1 MTDISRPATIHGAS
15 VIDSLPTNGLS
26 PTKPVYPSSAIAS
39 HPEEEEDYTIKCVCG
54 FHDDDGN
61 TVFCDRCDTWQ
72 HTECYYFENGEVLDA
87 SDIDHWCVDCKPRQ
101 LDVRGAIER
110 QSMRREQPDIGE
122 RKNKKTTTKSH
133 KKKVRAPD
141 SSTIVNGSALYD
153 KDDQNLAGNSR
164 EYAPAS
170 KRPKLNHRYS
180 TSLQS
185 PNLTHSVDDRR
196 SGSTSRIIHSPPK
209 SSGKHSSNGYFGE
222 PYSQEFMHLYDDDP
236 GDATMQANL
245 FNDITITR
253 SLSMWTQDAEALKE
267 ASNHLKPL
275 DVFHRC
281 EQPLDSMVF
290 PCIHKRYKKGHI
302 QDTDSR
308 HPQWIYLTTDTPLV
322 KGSIV
327 GELKGKI
334 GHMQDYVQ
342 EPMNRWDYL
351 RHPVPFVFFHP
362 KLPIYIDTRT
372 EGTRCRYLRRSC
384 RPNLTMTTILENGS
398 DYRFCFVAKHDL
410 KAGSELTIGWT
421 LDQHIREFLNRNN
434 EQVKS
439 EGTTDA
445 DEDYVSEWVGKVLAD
460 FGGCA
465 CESPSECSLT
475 KYDRRSRMPL
485 NGAFKL
491 PFGAVKAHNNY
502 GKRPSPGL
510 DQATHGRSNHLN
522 QHEEEDDTG
531 STSESSRSKHRSR
544 NTTPTRNATRQNG
557 FGLGLELSD
566 RDKRKIA
573 ALEKN
578 FEQIQQDKQ
587 QPVPKK
593 KKRNS
598 GGSSFQA
605 SMNLASRQNGHVLS
619 LSQANTPE
627 IDPKLR
633 YVDTGTSRRISGSPV
648 GRLPPTSYSSNNK
661 PTSRKK
667 RSSHIPQTPT
677 TSINVRPNYVSTS
690 VQTEPDEQADWYQIA
705 KADQPRRPF
714 MSLSKQLLLRSQRNR
729 MRMEQRL
736 ETEARQQQAPAVPVQ
751 DTNGNMAN
759 LARTKM
765 GIEMQDT
772 QSGLSRTATNMTD
785 GSPIQ
790 KPRPPDDLDVH
801 MESANA
807 QFMPPP
813 PPQLCN
819 GFGATDL
826 RVQLPSPTP
835 QPGSDGLSASP
846 KDIGQ
851 SPVTVRSPFIQT
863 PSSYPPLFS
872 SSASSMV
879 QPSPVKKKVSLGEY
893 MSRRGNKLEATSA
906 GDKPSNISPVLSH
919 LPVKPLAGVQEA
931 KSDLDETST
940 VMEPS
945 KKDGNPSEDNPQP
958 YSRYNS

>member
-1 MTDISRPATIHGAS
+1 MTDIFRPATIHGAS
-15 VIDSLPTNGLS
+15 VIDLLPTNGLS
-26 PTKPVYPSSAIAS
+26 PTKPVYSSSVIAS
-39 HPEEEEDYTIKCVCG
+39 HPEEEEDYTIKCICG

-72 HTECYYFENGEVLDA
+72 HTQCYYFENGEVLDA
-87 SDIDHWCVDCKPRQ
+87 SDIEHWCADCKPRQ
-101 LDVRGAIER
+101 LDVRGATER

-122 RKNKKTTTKSH
+122 RKSKKTTTTKSH
-133 KKKVRAPD
+133 KKKLKAPD
-141 SSTIVNGSALYD
+141 SSTIINGSALYD
-153 KDDQNLAGNSR
+153 KDDQNLVGNTR
-164 EYAPAS
+164 EYGPSS

-185 PNLTHSVDDRR
+185 PNLTYSVDDRR
-196 SGSTSRIIHSPPK
+196 SGSTSRIIRSPSK
-209 SSGKHSSNGYFGE
+209 TSGKHSSNGYFGE

-290 PCIHKRYKKGHI
+290 PCIHKKYKEGQI

-308 HPQWIYLTTDTPLV
+308 HPQWIYLTIDAPLV

-410 KAGSELTIGWT
+410 DAGSELTIGWT
-421 LDQHIREFLNRNN
+421 LDQHIREFLNRNS

-465 CESPSECSLT
+465 CESPAECSLT

-485 NGAFKL
+485 NGALKL
-491 PFGAVKAHNNY
+491 SNGAVKARSSY
-502 GKRPSPGL
+502 DKRPSPGL
-510 DQATHGRSNHLN
+510 DQATYGRSNYVN

-531 STSESSRSKHRSR
+531 STSGSSRSRHRSR
-544 NTTPTRNATRQNG
+544 NTTPTRNATSQNG

-578 FEQIQQDKQ
+578 FEQIEQDKQ
-587 QPVPKK
+587 QPAPRK

-598 GGSSFQA
+598 GGSTFQA
-605 SMNLASRQNGHVLS
+605 STNLASRQYGHIS
-619 LSQANTPE
+619 STSQANTPE
-627 IDPKLR
+627 IDSKLR
-633 YVDTGTSRRISGSPV
+633 YVDAGTSRRISGSPV
-648 GRLPPTSYSSNNK
+648 GRLPPTSYSSNYK

-667 RSSHIPQTPT
+667 RSSHFPQTPT
-677 TSINVRPNYVSTS
+677 ASITVRPNYVSTS
-690 VQTEPDEQADWYQIA
+690 VQTEPDKQADWYQMA
-705 KADQPRRPF
+705 KSDQPRRPF
-714 MSLSKQLLLRSQRNR
+714 ISLSKRLLLRSQRNR
-729 MRMEQRL
+729 IRMEQRL
-736 ETEARQQQAPAVPVQ
+736 ETEARQQQATAVPVQ
-751 DTNGNMAN
+751 DANGNMVVPS
-759 LARTKM
+759 RTGV

-772 QSGLSRTATNMTD
+772 QSGFSRTATKITD
-785 GSPIQ
+785 GSPIE
-790 KPRPPDDLDVH
+790 KLRPPDDLGVH
-801 MESANA
+801 TENANA
-807 QFMPPP
+807 QYMPPP
-813 PPQLCN
+813 PTQLSN
-819 GFGATDL
+819 GFRATDL
-826 RVQLPSPTP
+826 RVQLPSLTP

-872 SSASSMV
+872 SSTSSTV

-893 MSRRGNKLEATSA
+893 MSRRGNKMEATST
-906 GDKPSNISPVLSH
+906 GERPSNSSPVLSH
-919 LPVKPLAGVQEA
+919 VPVKPLAGVQEA
-931 KSDLDETST
+931 KGDFDEAST
-940 VMEPS
+940 VTEAS
-945 KKDGNPSEDNPQP
+945 KKDGNP
-958 YSRYNS
+958 